1 MIEDATL
8 GKIDMIVTKE
18 ISRFSRNTVDS
29 IKYTEYLLKQGVIVY
44 FLSDN
49 LKYNRGRFGV

>member
-8 GKIDMIVTKE
+8 GKIDMVVTKE

-29 IKYTEYLLKQGVIVY
+29 IKYTEYLLKAGSYCI
-44 FLSDN
+44 FSI
-49 LKYNRGRFGV
+49 